1 MYLWIDLWDKRC
13 WIAVYVEKIV
23 IPKEIIPRNKLID
36 TIKKYIKNYSI
47 KIIVVGLPFDLYG
60 KDKKRLQKTEKFI
73 ENLKNIFPEQKI
85 EWFDERFSTFEAENI
100 LIMMWKNPEI
110 WTKDAISASI
120 ILEDYLKKER
130 IY

>member
-13 WIAVYVEKIV
+13 GIAVYVERIV
-23 IPKEIIPRNKLID
+23 IPKEIISRNKLID

-47 KIIVVGLPFDLYG
+47 KTIVVGLPFDLYG

-100 LIMMWKNPEI
+100 LNIMWKNPEI
-110 WTKDAISASI
+110 WTKDAISAII
-120 ILEDYLKKER
+120 ILEDYLKKEK

>member
-13 WIAVYVEKIV
+13 GIAVYVEKIV
-23 IPKEIIPRNKLID
+23 IPKEIISRNKLID

-47 KIIVVGLPFDLYG
+47 KTIVVGLPFDLYG

-100 LIMMWKNPEI
+100 LRNGESHGKSRKCFYRSI
-110 WTKDAISASI
+110 W
-120 ILEDYLKKER
+120 
-130 IY
+130 

>member
-1 MYLWIDLWDKRC
+1 MK
-13 WIAVYVEKIV
+13 
-23 IPKEIIPRNKLID
+23 
-36 TIKKYIKNYSI
+36 T
-47 KIIVVGLPFDLYG
+47 IVVGLPFDLYG

-100 LIMMWKNPEI
+100 LNIMWKNPEI

-120 ILEDYLKKER
+120 ILEDYLKKEK